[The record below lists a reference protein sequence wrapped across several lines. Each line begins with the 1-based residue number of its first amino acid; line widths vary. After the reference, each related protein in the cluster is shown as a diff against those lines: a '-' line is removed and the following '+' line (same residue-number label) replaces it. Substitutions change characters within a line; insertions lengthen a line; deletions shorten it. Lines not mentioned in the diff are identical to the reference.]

1 MKKLEHWCSVGG
13 NVKWCSH
20 YEKTMWWF
28 LKKKLKTEP
37 PYDPAKPIQGVHPE
51 ELKAGSQRVI
61 CTPVFRAVL
70 FTVAKR

>member
-1 MKKLEHWCSVGG
+1 
-13 NVKWCSH
+13 
-20 YEKTMWWF
+20 MWWF